1 MASFL
6 FLIMKEEKE
15 EKQKM
20 TDSKV
25 REQCVCGISS
35 GDRPV
40 SVHDSRRL
48 PVRISQRIAKPAFTP
63 IHGRALPEARAWK
76 CKFGNTTSLASPRCR
91 EGLEIAEARSHS
103 FACRT
108 RLLFLMAGE
117 SLQLAFFTSSERTH
131 QGRSFPASL
140 PLFLTVQDCNFKF
153 AARIYSTCWG

>member
-1 MASFL
+1 
-6 FLIMKEEKE
+6 
-15 EKQKM
+15 M

-63 IHGRALPEARAWK
+63 IHGRALPEARAW
-76 CKFGNTTSLASPRCR
+76 NASSAIITSLASPRCR
-91 EGLEIAEARSHS
+91 EGLEARSHS

-108 RLLFLMAGE
+108 RLLFLMSGE
-117 SLQLAFFTSSERTH
+117 SLQLAFFTSSERTPSEIIPRLFA
-131 QGRSFPASL
+131 RSFP
-140 PLFLTVQDCNFKF
+140 
-153 AARIYSTCWG
+153 YSTKKLVTTIWQIRNIFVIRRLVVFLLLERKFFLFVYYF